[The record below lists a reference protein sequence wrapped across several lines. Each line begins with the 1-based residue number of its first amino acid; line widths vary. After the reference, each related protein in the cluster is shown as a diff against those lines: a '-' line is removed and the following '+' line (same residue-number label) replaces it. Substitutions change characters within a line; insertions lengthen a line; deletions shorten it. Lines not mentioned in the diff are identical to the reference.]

1 VHRDAN
7 ARERVDVLVFLPR
20 MPNAIEPSRR
30 AARARAARAARVRAL
45 SALFAAA
52 LASDAWAQASQDA
65 SRRAAVDVSGYS
77 IEGSLHLDDFTRLVS
92 PYLGPRRTA
101 ADIERARSA
110 VQQAYHDLGYCS
122 VRVELA
128 RPEPLEGVVLLRLA
142 EIPANEIRECLPKIP
157 LAATPKTRDACA
169 AAGPRAAGCQDSQVV
184 IKTGAV
190 RTELPVRS
198 LRALRDAG
206 VVKQRYDYS
215 CGSASL
221 ATLLTYGLNDP
232 VDENALLRAILE
244 PLSLDELK
252 ALQKK
257 GLSLFDLQKLAQER
271 GHKAQGFR
279 VHQSQLA
286 KLSRPVIVFIKPHG
300 YEHFAVLKG
309 LRGDRAYLAD
319 PSLGNVRMPIYRFLD
334 MWADASGHGV
344 IFAVERAAG
353 DWPEQYALKLAGVAD
368 PPLEAL
374 SAERMM
380 SIGRPYPL
388 IAPDR

>member
-1 VHRDAN
+1 
-7 ARERVDVLVFLPR
+7 
-20 MPNAIEPSRR
+20 MSNAIESSLR
-30 AARARAARAARVRAL
+30 AARDAHVRTLAV
-45 SALFAAA
+45 LFAAA
-52 LASDAWAQASQDA
+52 LASGAWAQAPQGA
-65 SRRAAVDVSGYS
+65 SRRAGVDVSGYS
-77 IEGSLHLDDFTRLVS
+77 VEGSLHLDDFTRLVS

-122 VRVELA
+122 VRVVLA
-128 RPEPLEGVVLLRLA
+128 APQPRDGIVLFRLA
-142 EIPANEIRECLPKIP
+142 EIPANEIPECLPKVP
-157 LAATPKTRDACA
+157 LAASPTPGAACA
-169 AAGPRAAGCQDSQVV
+169 AAGLGGCPDAQVV
-184 IKTGAV
+184 VRAGALRAEFRV
-190 RTELPVRS
+190 KS

-244 PLSLDELK
+244 PLSPDELT

-279 VHQSQLA
+279 VHQSQLP

-334 MWADASGHGV
+334 MWADASGRGV
-344 IFAVERAAG
+344 VFAVEKAGG
-353 DWPEQYALKLAGVAD
+353 DWPQQYALQLAGGSG
-368 PPLEAL
+368 PPLEVL
-374 SAERMM
+374 SAGHLM
-380 SIGRPYPL
+380 SIGNVFPL